1 MRLRY
6 LPDVGA
12 RAGEPLTG
20 RRKLSTALLPP
31 PNAPKE
37 PVLQLYGVGDPYDR
51 CLPRYTE

>member
-37 PVLQLYGVGDPYDR
+37 PVLQLYGVGDP
-51 CLPRYTE
+51 